1 MTPEPPEPIGDPQN
15 EHRLKSALCYAV
27 NGWHVF
33 PCNPQT
39 KTPLTD
45 HGFKDASTDVDQ
57 VRMWWTRQPD
67 ALIGFWPGPSDLAVL
82 DIDMKNGKDGL
93 AGLSQLTGRAA
104 LPLTPAAHTPSGGYH
119 IYFRQPKNR
128 ITTTVCNPAS
138 GLDWRGDGAYVIVPA
153 RGTGYRWGEYNFD
166 NCNLLTAPAELM
178 PKSERRTRQL
188 QGQQCGAGTPP
199 RITGNGLNGALH
211 RLLSAEVGE
220 RNNLLFWTSNRFAE
234 GVRSG
239 LLTASDAQDLL
250 CRAASEIGLTEREAG
265 ATIDS
270 AFTGL

>member
-1 MTPEPPEPIGDPQN
+1 MTPEPSERGYSQN
-15 EHRLKSALCYAV
+15 DRLDSALNYAA

-45 HGFKDASTDVDQ
+45 QGFKDASTDLDQ
-57 VRMWWTRQPD
+57 VRTWWMRQPD

-82 DIDMKNGKDGL
+82 DVDMKNEKDGL
-93 AGLSQLTGRAA
+93 ASLRQLTGRAA

-119 IYFRQPKNR
+119 IYFRQPKKR
-128 ITTTVCNPAS
+128 ITATVCNPAN
-138 GLDWRGDGAYVIVPA
+138 GLDWRGDGGYVIVPA
-153 RGTGYRWGEYNFD
+153 IGIGYRWGEQNFD
-166 NCNLLTAPAELM
+166 NCNLLTVPAELM
-178 PKSERRTRQL
+178 PKTTRRAWRVAGL
-188 QGQQCGAGTPP
+188 QCSVGAQAG
-199 RITGNGLNGALH
+199 ITGNGLTGALH
-211 RLLSAEVGE
+211 RLLNAEVGE

-250 CRAASEIGLTEREAG
+250 CRAAAEIGLTEREAG

-270 AFTGL
+270 AFAGL